1 VNNLAKTQSREL
13 WASRIGL
20 ILAMAG
26 NAIGLGNFLRFPV
39 QAAKNGGGAFMIP
52 YFVALLLLGIPL
64 MWVEWSIGRR
74 GGQFHYGSAAGAF
87 GTLVKSR
94 RGSIFANY
102 LGALGIG
109 IPIAFAIYYNYIE
122 SWTLAFSTFSITGK
136 YFGIIDRASM
146 MSFLRNFQGIEIGSH
161 FSGVTSQVF
170 ALSYVALIFFI
181 ITLTINVWVLARGV
195 AQGIERLAKI
205 AMPLLFIFAI
215 ILVVR
220 VFTLGT
226 PDPAQ
231 PENSVMNGFGYLW
244 NPDFSQV
251 TKARAW
257 LAAAGQIFFTL
268 SIGTGSI
275 LTYAS
280 YMKRRDDIALTG
292 LTTSVTNEFA
302 EVVLGGSIAIP
313 VAVAFFGL
321 TETKAIAQG
330 GAFNLGFAAMPVIFQ
345 KLPLGQMFGALWFI
359 LLFFAGITSSV
370 ALCSPTMAFLQDQ
383 MKMERRKAA
392 LVVGAVLLL
401 CGLPVMIFLGH
412 GFLDEMDFWA
422 GTFGL
427 VVFAMIE
434 VILFAWVFGMKRA
447 WEEINTGADIHIP
460 RIFKYIIKFITPI
473 YLIGL
478 LVFWGIQD
486 GFPVLLM
493 RQSNTEIITYDG
505 IAASL
510 MLQRDEN
517 GNSKVKTGKVAIK
530 TITSVQDSVLVEQ
543 MKEKAPKFAYDKDYQ
558 FNLPTGE
565 LTIPSGSVISAGT
578 KLAISYIYV
587 NEKDLPFKWGARL
600 MMMGLVV
607 IAIWFIG
614 RAYKKGTIRH
624 EADVD

>member
-1 VNNLAKTQSREL
+1 MDDLSKSHSREL

-52 YFVALLLLGIPL
+52 YFIALLLLGIPL

-74 GGQFHYGSAAGAF
+74 GGQFRYGSAAGAF
-87 GTLVKSR
+87 GALAKSR

-102 LGALGIG
+102 LGALGIA

-122 SWTLAFSTFSITGK
+122 SWTLAFSSFSITGK
-136 YFGIIDRASM
+136 YFGILDRTSM
-146 MSFLRNFQGIEIGSH
+146 LNFLQSFQGIATSSH
-161 FSGVTSQVF
+161 FSGITGEAFV
-170 ALSYVALIFFI
+170 LPYVALIFFF
-181 ITLTINVWVLARGV
+181 ITIGINVWVLSRGV
-195 AQGIERLAKI
+195 AEGIERLAKI
-205 AMPLLFIFAI
+205 AMPTLFIFAI
-215 ILVVR
+215 ILVIR

-231 PENSVMNGFGYLW
+231 PDSSVMNGFGYLW
-244 NPDFSQV
+244 NPDFSQI
-251 TKARAW
+251 TKARPW

-292 LTTSVTNEFA
+292 LSTSVTNEFA

-321 TETKAIAQG
+321 TETRAIADG
-330 GAFNLGFAAMPVIFQ
+330 GAFNLGFAAMPIIFQ
-345 KLPLGQMFGALWFI
+345 KLPLGQVFGSMWFI

-370 ALCSPTMAFLQDQ
+370 ALCSPAMAFLQDQ
-383 MKMERRKAA
+383 LKMSRRKAA
-392 LVVGAVLLL
+392 LSVGAVLTL
-401 CGLPVMIFLGH
+401 CGLPVVMFLGH

-434 VILFAWVFGMKRA
+434 VILFAWIFGMKRA
-447 WEEINTGADIHIP
+447 WAEMNAGADIRIP
-460 RIFKYIIKFITPI
+460 KIFKFIIRFITPV

-478 LVFWGIQD
+478 LIFWGVQD
-486 GFPVLLM
+486 GIPILLM
-493 RQSNTEIITYDG
+493 KGKD
-505 IAASL
+505 AAH
-510 MLQRDEN
+510 
-517 GNSKVKTGKVAIK
+517 
-530 TITSVQDSVLVEQ
+530 
-543 MKEKAPKFAYDKDYQ
+543 
-558 FNLPTGE
+558 
-565 LTIPSGSVISAGT
+565 IPY
-578 KLAISYIYV
+578 L
-587 NEKDLPFKWGARL
+587 WGARF
-600 MMMGLVV
+600 MMLGLIVV
-607 IAIWFIG
+607 CIILIAY
-614 RAYKKGTIRH
+614 AYKRGTIRH
-624 EADVD
+624 ETAAE